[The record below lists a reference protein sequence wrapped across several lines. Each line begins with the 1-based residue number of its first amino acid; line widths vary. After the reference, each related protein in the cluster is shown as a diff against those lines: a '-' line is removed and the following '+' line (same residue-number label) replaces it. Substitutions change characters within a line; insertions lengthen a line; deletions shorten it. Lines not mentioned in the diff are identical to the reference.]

1 MPLQPLHLIA
11 LCAVLAITRPS
22 LDTFH
27 ARDWDTGI
35 LHSAAIWISP
45 KAFID
50 FFLFTFVFV
59 AATNDVFVGVL
70 GLWLRVP
77 TPIVT
82 MCSKAVA
89 FLDRFFPQCLWGCEH
104 GVCVARD
111 TCLCF
116 PGFTGFLCNQ
126 YQPSKYIYLSDVIE
140 ERWATWMKTGLCSS
154 ETLFHVLIALP
165 ILLQLACFVSVSAN
179 RFLAR
184 HVALQSDKLHTL
196 VTGAFLNV
204 DRAEQLLSCF
214 PSFVQCAMLLK
225 NVYGADN
232 VTALILW
239 CAVYS
244 SVGYFVMQRR
254 QGYQGHDSGGGG
266 LVGVAAGLR
275 IVVAILALQKQDWVY
290 LRTWLADIWETTR
303 MLDWMHMDLLFMDFL
318 SLVDQNLVLILFRE
332 ASLISWILFDLQFVW
347 FADAKDMGSI
357 AGGVFGGGM
366 YAIAVQQLP
375 SVIRFLGQI
384 S

>member
-1 MPLQPLHLIA
+1 M
-11 LCAVLAITRPS
+11 S
-22 LDTFH
+22 
-27 ARDWDTGI
+27 
-35 LHSAAIWISP
+35 
-45 KAFID
+45 
-50 FFLFTFVFV
+50 
-59 AATNDVFVGVL
+59 L
-70 GLWLRVP
+70 GLRSW
-77 TPIVT
+77 
-82 MCSKAVA
+82 
-89 FLDRFFPQCLWGCEH
+89 
-104 GVCVARD
+104 D

-116 PGFTGFLCNQ
+116 PGFTGFVCNQ
-126 YQPSKYIYLSDVIE
+126 YQPSKYKYLSDVIE
-140 ERWATWMKTGLCSS
+140 ERWATWMKTGLFSS

-165 ILLQLACFVSVSAN
+165 ILLQLACFVSISAN
-179 RFLAR
+179 RFLVR

-204 DRAEQLLSCF
+204 DRAQQLLSCF
-214 PSFVQCAMLLK
+214 PSFVQCAMLLE
-225 NVYGADN
+225 NVYGVDN

-239 CAVYS
+239 CAICS
-244 SVGYFVMQRR
+244 NVGYFVMQRR
-254 QGYQGHDSGGGG
+254 QRYHGHDSAGGG

-318 SLVDQNLVLILFRE
+318 SLVDKNLVLILFRE

-366 YAIAVQQLP
+366 YAIVVQQLP
-375 SVIRFLGQI
+375 PVIRFLGQL